1 MRRFL
6 KIIKKIIDISCG
18 SGHMGLINNK
28 NQLLMVGRGKEGQ
41 LGRADMIESSAGSR
55 SLPRLIEFF

>member
-1 MRRFL
+1 
-6 KIIKKIIDISCG
+6 
-18 SGHMGLINNK
+18 
-28 NQLLMVGRGKEGQ
+28 MVGRGKEGQ